1 MGEQIKR
8 GVYKRP
14 RIKIQKKR
22 KEGNREKT
30 WKDYLNI
37 FLFRVVLLLPSSKCA
52 EETASVMVF
61 DVAEG
66 S

>member
-1 MGEQIKR
+1 MTRNKDTKEKR
-8 GVYKRP
+8 GKQR
-14 RIKIQKKR
+14 
-22 KEGNREKT
+22 KT
-30 WKDYLNI
+30 WKNYLNI

-52 EETASVMVF
+52 EETESAMLF